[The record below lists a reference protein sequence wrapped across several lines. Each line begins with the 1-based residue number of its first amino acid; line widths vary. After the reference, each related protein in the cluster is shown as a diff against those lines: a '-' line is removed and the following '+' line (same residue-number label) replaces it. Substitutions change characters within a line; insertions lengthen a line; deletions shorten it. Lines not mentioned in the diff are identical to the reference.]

1 MTVRARLEDT
11 AAGRVLVN
19 LVLVATLLSIVV
31 VNLPTSQL
39 KQDLARLTTPYI
51 GATGLDQNW
60 AVFSSPRI
68 LSAYV
73 YGVVEFA
80 DGSTTTVGIDTRPGL
95 GAYVDYRW
103 QKYEEVIRPDDG
115 AAFWP
120 PYARYLARQV
130 RHDGPEP
137 VQVSLV
143 RRWSDTNPPGPG
155 PARGPWQQ
163 HTFYVLRLGGGG

>member
-1 MTVRARLEDT
+1 MARLEST
-11 AAGRVLVN
+11 VTGRVLVN
-19 LVLVATLLSIVV
+19 ALLVATLLSIAV
-31 VNLPTSQL
+31 VNLPSSEL
-39 KQDLARLTTPYI
+39 KQDLGRLTTPI
-51 GATGLDQNW
+51 VGATGLDQNW
-60 AVFSSPRI
+60 AVFSNPRT

-80 DGSTTTVGIDTRPGL
+80 DGSTTTVGIHTRSGPGS
-95 GAYVDYRW
+95 YVDYRW

-120 PYARYLARQV
+120 DYARYLARQAGG
-130 RHDGPEP
+130 DGRKP

-143 RRWSDTNPPGPG
+143 RRWSDSNPPGPG

-163 HTFYVLRLGGGG
+163 HTFYVLTLGGER

>member
-1 MTVRARLEDT
+1 MGRLEST
-11 AAGRVLVN
+11 VAGRVLVN
-19 LVLVATLLSIVV
+19 AVLVATLLSIVV
-31 VNLPTSQL
+31 VNLPASQL
-39 KQDLARLTTPYI
+39 KQDLGRLTTPYVQ
-51 GATGLDQNW
+51 ATGLDQNW
-60 AVFSSPRI
+60 AVFSAPRT

-80 DGSTTTVGIDTRPGL
+80 DGSTTTVGIDTRSGL
-95 GAYVDYRW
+95 GSYVDYRW

-120 PYARYLARQV
+120 AYARYLARQASD
-130 RHDGPEP
+130 DGREP

-143 RRWSDTNPPGPG
+143 RRWSDSNPPGPG

-163 HTFYVLRLGGGG
+163 HTYYVLTLGGGE